1 MCDAICVRA
10 QNRSQ
15 SVLLRAYLYY
25 YYEIRSKIIDSI
37 FERTAQNNKE
47 SRGKKYAHEKNRNRF
62 EKSHFNYTIQ
72 FQLAKILIV
81 LTHLSLLLLR
91 TVHWGLMIFV
101 VIVLLCGLI
110 LVVRV
115 CVSIFS
121 LSFDSLK
128 TDANLL
134 RCQICI
140 SCSQCIKCCYAHTNW
155 LFFKFHLWSNSVSL
169 CLPQSLSV

>member
-1 MCDAICVRA
+1 MSESAEQQRI
-10 QNRSQ
+10 
-15 SVLLRAYLYY
+15 
-25 YYEIRSKIIDSI
+25 
-37 FERTAQNNKE
+37 ER
-47 SRGKKYAHEKNRNRF
+47 KKHAHEKNRNRF

-91 TVHWGLMIFV
+91 TVHGAWGLMIFV
-101 VIVLLCGLI
+101 VIVSFCGLI
-110 LVVRV
+110 LCVRV

-121 LSFDSLK
+121 LSFNSLK

-169 CLPQSLSV
+169 CLSQSLSV